1 VSNITAGKQQGQ
13 TIRLVATITNQ
24 GQANAGASKTG
35 FYLDN
40 NPTALAEIDT
50 PPVSNG
56 FSVTATF
63 DWNTGGVSKG
73 THTITAKADDT
84 HVVTESNEN
93 NNTKTIQVT
102 VR

>member
-13 TIRLVATITNQ
+13 TIRLIATIKNQ
-24 GQANAGASKTG
+24 GQANAGTSKTG
-35 FYLDN
+35 FYLDT
-40 NPTALAEIDT
+40 NPTPLAEIDT

-63 DWNTGGVSKG
+63 DWNTGSVKG

-84 HVVTESNEN
+84 HVVTESDET
-93 NNTKTIQVT
+93 NNTNSIQVT
-102 VR
+102 VK